1 MTNTA
6 KPARVKLIVGL
17 PLVAV
22 LIAAAFLAVCFM
34 LTVAAPFV
42 AALAA
47 GFLMAVI
54 FKLASWVLPTA
65 RQ

>member
-22 LIAAAFLAVCFM
+22 LIAAAFLAVCFL
-34 LTVAAPFV
+34 LTVTAPFV

-54 FKLASWVLPTA
+54 FKLASWVLPTT
-65 RQ
+65 